1 MSNTYQNHVD
11 KRIREMHERMLK
23 FKKGKK
29 KKQQWAFRF
38 GGKNTKTVPLNKFIQ
53 CIYCGE
59 RKLCK
64 LKIQYLYWNL

>member
-1 MSNTYQNHVD
+1 MANIYQNHVD

-29 KKQQWAFRF
+29 KKQQWTCKFWGR
-38 GGKNTKTVPLNKFIQ
+38 KTTRALQLNKFIQ
-53 CIYCGE
+53 SINWGE

-64 LKIQYLYWNL
+64 LKIQY